1 MQSGLHVPPFPKPR
15 FDYSYDLAHEVAA
28 LRDYRKNKPG
38 RQIPAKGKG
47 RLLVATWNV
56 ANLGVQDR
64 LDSDYAL
71 IAEVMSWFDL
81 VAVQEVND
89 DLRGIEA
96 IHSHLP
102 TRYDLLFSDASGN
115 RERQGFLYDTRKVS
129 RLREVGRVAIPPSQ
143 LPKIAVAGATTAFA
157 GFDRG
162 PYLASFESGAFR
174 FALLNVHLF
183 YGSEAPA
190 DLDRR
195 TLETFAVAWWADQ
208 DPPRQELLCRRRR
221 SARRLQP
228 SEGCSRRSHL
238 RRARRARA
246 DDSGAQLPDRLGD
259 RLRQPVRPD
268 RLLPGHDEGP
278 VQRRLQRLR
287 LRRRALPGPVGAAHR
302 GAVPRLHA
310 LSHLRPPP
318 TLGGVPDRLTRRKG
332 AATLGRPGD

>member
-1 MQSGLHVPPFPKPR
+1 VSNVPPFPKPR
-15 FDYSYDLAHEVAA
+15 FDYTYDLAREVAA
-28 LRDYRKNKPG
+28 LRDYRKHKPG
-38 RQIPAKGKG
+38 RQIPAKEKG

-71 IAEVMSWFDL
+71 IAEVVSWFDL
-81 VAVQEVND
+81 VAIQEVND

-102 TRYDLLFSDASGN
+102 SRYDLLFSDASGN
-115 RERQGFLYDTRKVS
+115 RERQAFLYDSRRVT

-162 PYLASFESGAFR
+162 PYLASFESGGFR

-195 TLETFAVAWWADQ
+195 TLETFAVAWWADKTHRDRKSYVGDIVPLGDFNLPKATPGDRIFDALVALGLTTPTHSSQ
-208 DPPRQELLCRRRR
+208 IG
-221 SARRLQP
+221 SAIASDNQYDQIAFFPGSTKDRF
-228 SEGCSRRSHL
+228 
-238 RRARRARA
+238 
-246 DDSGAQLPDRLGD
+246 SGACNVFDFDGALFQDLWAQRTPTQFRAYTRFHISDH
-259 RLRQPVRPD
+259 RP
-268 RLLPGHDEGP
+268 LW
-278 VQRRLQRLR
+278 
-287 LRRRALPGPVGAAHR
+287 AAFNT
-302 GAVPRLHA
+302 A
-310 LSHLRPPP
+310 
-318 TLGGVPDRLTRRKG
+318 
-332 AATLGRPGD
+332 